1 VNPTKTIK
9 NLKGEEYPKSFPSSK
24 ELEAIKNDTSKLERE
39 TIGNVILNCLTNYVV
54 QDRKEGFYINLIAQS
69 LLSNNEKIEFKDKI
83 QKFLIDV
90 LNEQTLIRKKVKD
103 EKGEEKEEIK
113 GLYQGWVISQV
124 LQELGVKPK

>member
-1 VNPTKTIK
+1 MNCNKSIL
-9 NLKGEEYPKSFPSSK
+9 NLKGETYPKSFPSYK
-24 ELEAIKNDTSKLERE
+24 ELEAIKNDISKLERE

>member
-1 VNPTKTIK
+1 MNPTKTIK
-9 NLKGEEYPKSFPSSK
+9 NLKGETYPKSFPSSK

-39 TIGNVILNCLTNYVV
+39 TIGNVILNCLTNFII
-54 QDRKEGFYINLIAQS
+54 QDKKEGYYINLIAQS
-69 LLSNNEKIEFKDKI
+69 ILSSDKKIEFKNGI

-90 LNEQTLIRKKVKD
+90 LDNQTLRR
-103 EKGEEKEEIK
+103 EKTKEGKEEIR